1 MASATTIQP
10 SPSSFVYE
18 QLIAQV
24 RAIQQLAT
32 GIDKVLHDRLES
44 EPNKRDGLTFRTFT
58 FIDPY
63 GNKMT
68 HEHMDQELI
77 ADVLRK
83 YKKNYVPKYL
93 HKWIKIGNREQTAI
107 LPIVECDATSN
118 LSTFANE
125 TEFVAYGELPVF
137 IGRYETAIPTKLLL
151 RVSVVD
157 TIETIKT
164 QIEELGRSG
173 EVELRYHTFDGS
185 GRPTASD
192 WEQGQAVRAEATVA
206 SLRLYQENCIVMA
219 KIPTSTVS
227 DKLSCFMC

>member
-1 MASATTIQP
+1 MASAAVIRP
-10 SPSSFVYE
+10 SPSTFIYE
-18 QLIAQV
+18 NLIERV
-24 RAIQQLAT
+24 KAIQQLAT
-32 GIDKVLHDRLES
+32 GIDKVLRDQLTDEQI
-44 EPNKRDGLTFRTFT
+44 KRNGLKFRTFT
-58 FIDPY
+58 FVDPF

-68 HEHMDQELI
+68 HEHMDQQLI

-83 YKKNYVPKYL
+83 YKKDYVPKYL
-93 HKWIKIGNREQTAI
+93 HKWIKIGIREQTAI
-107 LPIVECDATSN
+107 LPIAECDATSN

-206 SLRLYQENCIVMA
+206 SFRLYRENCIVMA
-219 KIPTSTVS
+219 KISTSTVN
-227 DKLSCFMC
+227 DKLACYIC